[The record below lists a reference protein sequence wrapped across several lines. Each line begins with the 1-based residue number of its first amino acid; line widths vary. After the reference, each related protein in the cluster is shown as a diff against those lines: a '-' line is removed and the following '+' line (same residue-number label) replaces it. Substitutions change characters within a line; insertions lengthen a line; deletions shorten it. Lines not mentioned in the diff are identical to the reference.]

1 MSVITGGP
9 LRVALESRG
18 GCGTQKLGQGEL
30 ISTDTLIFHANNG
43 EGEAESHR
51 DFSSASSWVP

>member
-30 ISTDTLIFHANNG
+30 ISTDTLIFHANSG

-51 DFSSASSWVP
+51 DFSSASS